1 MNFNFFKIAD
11 RSLIDWMSKNSQ
23 SIDISKGDY
32 LIMENELLNSLYIL
46 VSGDLEVIKS
56 KKESLP
62 LLLSVLKEGAMIGEM
77 SFVEET
83 LPVASVI
90 SSTDCKILKIDFQ
103 LLRKEFKIN
112 KILSRSFYKLVSTK
126 LCNQLLSQNK
136 LIGYSHSTYDEEK
149 EPLRK
154 FIALFSSLNEVD
166 IDWIKNHGKLISI
179 EKKDFLIYQGEILNY
194 VYLVL
199 SGRGDV
205 LLNTGKRNEIVGV
218 SKRGELLGETSM
230 LVEEQISASAS
241 VRASTQMDLLAISR
255 KNLSKKIN
263 DDYDFANRFYK
274 GISIMLSQ
282 RARDQLENIS
292 LEFKSSEYNTYE
304 SEIDNMDELN
314 LDLMSSISK
323 ASNHFDRLCTQIYST

>member
-1 MNFNFFKIAD
+1 M
-11 RSLIDWMSKNSQ
+11 
-23 SIDISKGDY
+23 
-32 LIMENELLNSLYIL
+32 
-46 VSGDLEVIKS
+46 
-56 KKESLP
+56 
-62 LLLSVLKEGAMIGEM
+62 LKEGAMIGEM

-103 LLRKEFKIN
+103 LLRNEFKIN

-166 IDWIKNHGKLISI
+166 IDWIRNHGKLISI

-282 RARDQLENIS
+282 RARDQLKNIS
-292 LEFKSSEYNTYE
+292 LEFKSPENNTYE
-304 SEIDNMDELN
+304 NEIDNMDELN

>member
-46 VSGDLEVIKS
+46 VSGNLEVIKS
-56 KKESLP
+56 KKESVP
-62 LLLSVLKEGAMIGEM
+62 LILSVLKEGAMIGEM
-77 SFVEET
+77 SFIEEN

-90 SSTDCKILKIDFQ
+90 SSSDCKILKIDFQ

-136 LIGYSHSTYDEEK
+136 LIGYSHSTYDAEK

-205 LLNTGKRNEIVGV
+205 LLNTDEQNQIVGV

-282 RARDQLENIS
+282 RSRDQLENIS
-292 LEFKSSEYNTYE
+292 MEFKSPKDNTYE
-304 SEIDNMDELN
+304 NEIDNMDEIN

-323 ASNHFDRLCTQIYST
+323 ASKHFDRLCTQIYST